1 MNYRLVT
8 QLVLPLVAAAA
19 LSALLHL
26 RWPADGFFLNLAA
39 GFVGSLVTV
48 GYVDWILRRHETE
61 RWEEADSRIQA
72 RLSKLAFTTITGIRT
87 SFGYGTEVFDRVAM
101 MTGSPEVMRNEVLRV
116 AIHVLLPTAEARVAA
131 LNQEQGK
138 SFAAHL
144 QRASVDCGVLLDRF
158 GHRLEPK
165 KIAAVLDLQGHLDS
179 AQTYWRVFPDVAG
192 VPVAQLPKM
201 NTSAEDM
208 QTSELALSSMPY
220 QPPMQ
225 SSRQ

>member
-61 RWEEADSRIQA
+61 RWKEADSRFQA
-72 RLSKLAFTTITGIRT
+72 RLSKLAFTTIIGIRT

-116 AIHVLLPTAEARVAA
+116 AIHGLLPTA
-131 LNQEQGK
+131 
-138 SFAAHL
+138 
-144 QRASVDCGVLLDRF
+144 
-158 GHRLEPK
+158 
-165 KIAAVLDLQGHLDS
+165 
-179 AQTYWRVFPDVAG
+179 
-192 VPVAQLPKM
+192 
-201 NTSAEDM
+201 
-208 QTSELALSSMPY
+208 
-220 QPPMQ
+220 
-225 SSRQ
+225 